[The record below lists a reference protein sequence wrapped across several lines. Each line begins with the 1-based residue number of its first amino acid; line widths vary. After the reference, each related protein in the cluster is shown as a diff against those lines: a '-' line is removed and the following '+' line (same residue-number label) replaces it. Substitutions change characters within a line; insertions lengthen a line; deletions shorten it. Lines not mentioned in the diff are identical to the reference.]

1 MKTTNRETIER
12 SIGIIEGASYGAS
25 QRVID
30 ALSIAVEM
38 LDTVLNDEEESE

>member
-1 MKTTNRETIER
+1 MKTTNRETMER
-12 SIGIIEGASYGAS
+12 AIGIIEGASYCAN

-30 ALSIAVEM
+30 ALSVAVEM